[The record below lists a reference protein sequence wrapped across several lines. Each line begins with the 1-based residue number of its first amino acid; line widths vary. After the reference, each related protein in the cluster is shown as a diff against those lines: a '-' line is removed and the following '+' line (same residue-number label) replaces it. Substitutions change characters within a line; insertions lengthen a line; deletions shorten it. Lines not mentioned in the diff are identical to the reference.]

1 MAAVPR
7 VPALA
12 SIATLAV
19 GALVAAAI
27 FAASFVLEGQSR
39 DAAYAL
45 ERQTATVAATSR
57 LGRSVEVMMTIL
69 LALKSGVSDVLAEQH
84 ASSRRDFDAALERVK
99 RLASDEADEGLETRA
114 SGIAAL
120 IDGWQRQVTVPLLQK
135 RQQPVPPPRPS
146 RAQAKPPAPTAAP
159 FDDAGQAGKIG
170 DAVRDL
176 EDYAREGLASRRSDV
191 ERFARRERLLGRS
204 VAAAAALGLVAACI
218 LRWRGSRPGALS

>member
-45 ERQTATVAATSR
+45 ERQTATVAAASR
-57 LGRSVEVMMTIL
+57 LGRSVEIMMTIL
-69 LALKSGVSDVLAEQH
+69 LALKSGVSDELAEQH

-114 SGIAAL
+114 SAIAAL
-120 IDGWQRQVTVPLLQK
+120 IDGWQRQVSVPLLQR
-135 RQQPVPPPRPS
+135 RQQPGPPRPS
-146 RAQAKPPAPTAAP
+146 RAQATPPAPLAAP
-159 FDDAGQAGKIG
+159 FDDAGQAGKIRG
-170 DAVRDL
+170 AVRGL

-204 VAAAAALGLVAACI
+204 VAAAAALGLLAACL

>member
-45 ERQTATVAATSR
+45 ERQTATVAAASR
-57 LGRSVEVMMTIL
+57 LGRSVEIMMTIL
-69 LALKSGVSDVLAEQH
+69 LTLKSGVSDELAEQH

-99 RLASDEADEGLETRA
+99 RLASDEADQGLETRA

-120 IDGWQRQVTVPLLQK
+120 IDGWLRQVTVPLLQR
-135 RQQPVPPPRPS
+135 RQQPAPPRPS
-146 RAQAKPPAPTAAP
+146 RAEAKPHAPPVAA
-159 FDDAGQAGKIG
+159 FDDAGQAGKIR

-176 EDYAREGLASRRSDV
+176 EDYARDGLASRRSDV

-204 VAAAAALGLVAACI
+204 VAAAAALGLVAACV
-218 LRWRGSRPGALS
+218 LRWRSSRPGALS